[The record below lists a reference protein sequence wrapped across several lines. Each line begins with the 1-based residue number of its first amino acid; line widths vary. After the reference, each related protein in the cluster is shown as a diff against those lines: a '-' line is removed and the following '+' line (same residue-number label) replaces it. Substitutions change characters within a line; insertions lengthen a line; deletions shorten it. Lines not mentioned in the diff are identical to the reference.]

1 MKLVRRKD
9 FLKLPEGTV
18 YFDASKCDGQI
29 IVGGFGDLHIKGE
42 SIGNVDYIHNNI
54 NHPYVKECN
63 DDVDI
68 IDSWNLLIDGKEVDF
83 SFDEYERDGMYD
95 ETAEYFVLDKVE
107 VKSLISVLTDAYNKI
122 NE

>member
-1 MKLVRRKD
+1 M
-9 FLKLPEGTV
+9 
-18 YFDASKCDGQI
+18 
-29 IVGGFGDLHIKGE
+29 
-42 SIGNVDYIHNNI
+42 
-54 NHPYVKECN
+54 KECN

-68 IDSWNLLIDGKEVDF
+68 IDSWNLVIDGKEVDF

-122 NE
+122 NG